1 MDNYYLIEMKLNNN
15 LNLVKNKNIK
25 TIFDFMIK
33 DASGNQVKLSDYNK
47 NNPILIVNV
56 ATY

>member
-1 MDNYYLIEMKLNNN
+1 MKLNNN
-15 LNLVKNKNIK
+15 FNLVKNKNIK